1 LYSDFSRRT
10 REPFAERREIT
21 LLRAE
26 HWLQRCAILNV
37 LSMPELP
44 EVETV
49 ARGLRQAI
57 LGRRIISVTLGKT
70 DFIDD
75 PAALEQHLPGRQI
88 EAVERYGKFMLLR
101 LSAVRGETLVTTNGD
116 TAPASLLVHL
126 GMTGQFAPSPAGQP
140 LEKHTHICL
149 LLDDGRELRYTDA
162 RRFGRVAYLTRA
174 LLAEELI
181 GFGADAL
188 EVRKEEFASRICGR
202 RARIK
207 ALLLDQSVLRGV
219 GNIYADESLW
229 RAKVHPAQLGA
240 KLTRKQAET
249 LHRVLQGILKKAI
262 VLRGS
267 SISDFLDAEGMPGE
281 YQRHH
286 RAYGRE
292 GKSCYRCKTLIR
304 RSIVAGRSSYFCPRC
319 QPSPRGFAV
328 LPLSKKKT
336 RKTTRREAATRSGQA
351 PHAEKLQRRNGKRR

>member
-1 LYSDFSRRT
+1 
-10 REPFAERREIT
+10 
-21 LLRAE
+21 
-26 HWLQRCAILNV
+26 
-37 LSMPELP
+37 MPELP

-57 LGRRIISVTLGKT
+57 LGRRILSVTLGKT

-101 LSAVRGETLVTTNGD
+101 LSAVHPEISIVTNAD
-116 TAPASLLVHL
+116 AAPASLLVHL
-126 GMTGQFAPSPAGQP
+126 GMTGQIAPSPAGQP
-140 LEKHTHICL
+140 LEKHTHVCL

-162 RRFGRVAYLTRA
+162 RRFGRIAYLTKA
-174 LLAEELI
+174 LLDEELS
-181 GFGADAL
+181 GFGADPL
-188 EVRKEEFASRICGR
+188 EVGKEEFANRICGR

-229 RAKVHPAQLGA
+229 KAKIHPARLGA
-240 KLTRKQAET
+240 NLSRKQSET
-249 LHRVLQGILKKAI
+249 LRRVLQDILQKAI

-267 SISDFLDAEGMPGE
+267 SISDFLDAEGEPGE

-286 RAYGRE
+286 RAYRRE
-292 GKSCYRCKTLIR
+292 GKNCHRCKTPIR
-304 RSIVAGRSSYFCPRC
+304 RAIVAGRSSYFCPRC
-319 QPSPRGFAV
+319 QPSPRGFAA
-328 LPLSKKKT
+328 LPLVGKNG
-336 RKTTRREAATRSGQA
+336 RKNKRRDAEG
-351 PHAEKLQRRNGKRR
+351 AEKPQRRNGKSR